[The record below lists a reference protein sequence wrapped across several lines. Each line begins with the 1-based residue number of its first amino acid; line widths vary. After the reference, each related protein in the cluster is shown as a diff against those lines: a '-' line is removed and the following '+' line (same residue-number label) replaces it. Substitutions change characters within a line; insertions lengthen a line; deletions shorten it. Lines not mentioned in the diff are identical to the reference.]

1 MKILAYLSFNGDCEA
16 AFKFYERCLGGKATL
31 MTHKS
36 APIDTQVPP
45 EWENKIMHAALMVGN
60 EAVLMGGDPPPSHYT
75 KPQGFC
81 VNLSVDKAEEA
92 EKLFQALS
100 EGGTV
105 TMPLAPTFWAQRF
118 GMFTDRFGIPWM
130 INSEA
135 PAAAS
140 SAPDA

>member
-1 MKILAYLSFNGDCEA
+1 MKIVAYLRFAGDCAA

-31 MTHKS
+31 TTHKS
-36 APIDTQVPP
+36 APADTQVPP
-45 EWENKIMHAALMVGN
+45 EWESKIMHATLIIGN
-60 EAVLMGGDPPPSHYT
+60 DTVLMGADAPPSYYK

-100 EGGTV
+100 EGGNV

-130 INSEA
+130 VNSEA
-135 PAAAS
+135 PAATS
-140 SAPDA
+140 VRDA